1 MKQGAPIPTSVV
13 LVLILTIAAV
23 RDAVGSGLWF
33 GELVIA
39 DQTLHP
45 LVFLFV
51 LSGSPMISRIP
62 IPKP

>member
-1 MKQGAPIPTSVV
+1 
-13 LVLILTIAAV
+13 LILTIAAV